1 MVEGFKY
8 QTEEFDFA
16 RRVLEVLLV
25 EKWHKLRSIFIMP
38 SESLACISVSCN
50 YLLLSPP

>member
-16 RRVLEVLLV
+16 LRVLEVLLV
-25 EKWHKLRSIFIMP
+25 EKWHKLRSMQDRFMCGENR
-38 SESLACISVSCN
+38 SKKTEKLDGF
-50 YLLLSPP
+50 